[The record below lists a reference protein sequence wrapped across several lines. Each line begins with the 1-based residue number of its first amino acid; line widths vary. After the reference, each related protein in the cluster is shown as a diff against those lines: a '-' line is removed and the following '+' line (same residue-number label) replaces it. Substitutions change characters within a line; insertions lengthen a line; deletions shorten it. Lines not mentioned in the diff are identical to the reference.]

1 MSRSG
6 TYFTGLFGCFALSFG
21 VAVLAPHLQLGPL
34 SPSFK
39 EEDGQISE
47 IYPVANSSVS
57 AGRDVYVSQGC
68 QACHSQVVQG
78 PEAADI
84 ERGWGVRRTVARDYL
99 FEEQP
104 VVGASRLGPDLT
116 NVGSSVWRNEPE
128 ADIHRPAK
136 RDAAWQLLHLYHPTA
151 VIDSSVMP
159 AYPHLFE
166 KRKVSGQSS
175 PLALNLPAKLQP
187 EPGYEIVPTPEG
199 KALVAYLGSLDR
211 SHPLKE
217 AGAIAKAPAAKK

>member
-6 TYFTGLFGCFALSFG
+6 TYFIGLFGCFALSFG

-47 IYPVANSSVS
+47 IYPVASTSVN
-57 AGRDVYVSQGC
+57 AGREVYVSQGC

-99 FEEQP
+99 FEAQP

-116 NVGSSVWRNEPE
+116 NVGSSAWRNEPE
-128 ADIHRPAK
+128 ADVHKPAK

-151 VIDSSVMP
+151 VIRTSVMP

-166 KRKVSGQSS
+166 KRKVTGEPS
-175 PLALNLPAKLQP
+175 PLALNLPSDLQP
-187 EPGYEIVPTPEG
+187 GPGYEIVPTAAG

>member
-6 TYFTGLFGCFALSFG
+6 TYFTGLLGCFALSFG
-21 VAVLAPHLQLGPL
+21 VAVLAPHYQIGPL

-47 IYPVANSSVS
+47 IYPVANSSVT
-57 AGRDVYVSQGC
+57 AGRDVYISQGC
-68 QACHSQVVQG
+68 QACHSQAVQG
-78 PEAADI
+78 PESADI
-84 ERGWGVRRTVARDYL
+84 DRGWGVRRTVARDYL

-104 VVGASRLGPDLT
+104 VVGLSRLGPDLT
-116 NVGSSVWRNEPE
+116 NVGSPTWRNEPE
-128 ADIHRPAK
+128 ADIHKPAK

-159 AYPHLFE
+159 AYTHLFE
-166 KRKVSGQSS
+166 KRKISGANSL
-175 PLALNLPAKLQP
+175 LALKLPAELQP
-187 EPGYEIVPTPEG
+187 ESGYEIVPNAEG
-199 KALVAYLGSLDR
+199 KALVAYLASLDR